1 MTQDELER
9 LLNELRALP
18 AETEWLE
25 FKEAKNNFDIDDIGK
40 YFSALSNEANL
51 KGVSCSWLI
60 FGIEDKT
67 RKIVDTKFRFKNRAH
82 LDQLKAE
89 IANRTTNR
97 ITFIEIYELNLSEG
111 RVIMFQ
117 IPPAPR
123 GMPVAWN
130 GHYYGRDGESLSP
143 LNIHEIEQIR
153 NNGFYSD
160 WSQEICKDATIDDL
174 DIAAISK
181 ARQNYK
187 EKHPNLI
194 AQVDSW
200 DDITFLNKAK
210 VAIQGKVTNTAII
223 LLGKNESE
231 HFLSPSIAKITWI
244 LKDENNIERDYQH
257 FGPPFLTNL
266 EAVYSKIRNLTYRY
280 LLNGSLFP
288 EEVPKYEPWV
298 IREALNNCIAHQD
311 YALRGRINI
320 IENPDDLIFTNMGS
334 FIPESVEKVI
344 KQDAPSEQY
353 RNYFLANAMVNLNM
367 IDSLGGGIKRMFILQ
382 RKRYFPMPDYDLS
395 DNNKVKVKII
405 GKVIDE
411 NYTRLLINKTDLS
424 LETVI
429 CLDKVQK
436 KIKLTKK
443 EHALLKEQ
451 GLIEGRYPNLF
462 VNAGIAAITGE
473 KSAYIKH
480 RAFDK
485 KYYKSLIIDFIKQYS
500 SASRQDINRLILNK
514 LPEILNNTQKTYRI
528 NNLIAEMAKRDCSI
542 KNIGSDRK
550 PKWVLV

>member
-25 FKEAKNNFDIDDIGK
+25 FKAAKNNFDLDDMGK

-51 KGVSCSWLI
+51 KCISCAWLI

-67 RKIVDTKFRFKNRAH
+67 KKIIGTRFRSKNGAD
-82 LDQLKAE
+82 LDRLKRE
-89 IANRTTNR
+89 IADNTTNR
-97 ITFIEIYELNLSEG
+97 ITFIDIYELNLSED

-123 GMPVAWN
+123 GIPLAWK
-130 GHYYGRDGESLSP
+130 GHYYGRDGESLSA
-143 LNIHEIEQIR
+143 LNIREIEQIR
-153 NNGFYSD
+153 NHGLISD
-160 WSQEICKDATIDDL
+160 WSHEVCEDATISDL
-174 DIAAISK
+174 DVAAIVK

-187 EKHPNLI
+187 EKHPDLI
-194 AQVDSW
+194 GQVDGW
-200 DDITFLNKAK
+200 DDIAFLNKAK
-210 VAIQGKVTNTAII
+210 ITIESKITKTAII

-231 HFLSPSIAKITWI
+231 HFISPSIAKITWI
-244 LKDENNIERDYQH
+244 LKDENNVEKDYQH
-257 FGPPFLTNL
+257 FGPPFLINL

-288 EEVPKYEPWV
+288 EEIPKYEPWV

-311 YALRGRINI
+311 YTLKGRINI
-320 IENPDDLIFTNMGS
+320 IENPDDLIFTNIGS

-344 KQDAPSEQY
+344 KQDAPAEQY

-367 IDSLGGGIKRMFILQ
+367 IDSLGGGIKKMFIMQ

-395 DNNKVKVKII
+395 DNDKVKVKII
-405 GKVIDE
+405 GKIIDE
-411 NYTRLLINKTDLS
+411 NYTRLLVNKTDLS

-436 KIKLTKK
+436 KIKLTKS
-443 EHALLKEQ
+443 EHMLLKEQ
-451 GLIEGRYPNLF
+451 GLIEGRYPNLYA
-462 VNAGIAAITGE
+462 NANIAAITGE

-485 KYYKSLIIDFIKQYS
+485 KYYKSLIIDFIKQYGF
-500 SASRQDINRLILNK
+500 ASRQDINRLILNK
-514 LPEILNNTQKTYRI
+514 LPDVLNDTQKTYKI
-528 NNLIAEMAKRDCSI
+528 NNLIVEMSKKDCLI
-542 KNIGSDRK
+542 KNSGSDKK
-550 PKWVLV
+550 PKWVLI